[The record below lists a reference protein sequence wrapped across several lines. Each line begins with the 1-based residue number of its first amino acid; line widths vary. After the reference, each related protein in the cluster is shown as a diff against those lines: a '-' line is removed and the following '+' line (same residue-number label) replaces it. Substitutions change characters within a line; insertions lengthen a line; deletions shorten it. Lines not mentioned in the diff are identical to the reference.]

1 MSPPGDAPS
10 TAAGEPLAIDRTGVA
25 LIVII
30 ALVITPA
37 TMLAAA
43 WMLSDGLDVAA
54 ASTFGL
60 VGAALCC
67 LLALFVIRA
76 TARELAGALRVR
88 LDDRG
93 VALGNV
99 ALAWSEVETLAA
111 PKFGLLELAG
121 NGKRVLLRTY
131 LFTDRLAVL
140 EFIARQTGKRVP
152 ELTNSY

>member
-1 MSPPGDAPS
+1 VNGS
-10 TAAGEPLAIDRTGVA
+10 GEGLAIDRTGVA
-25 LIVII
+25 LIITI

-37 TMLAAA
+37 TMFATA
-43 WMLSDGLDVAA
+43 WVLSDGLDFAG
-54 ASTFGL
+54 ASMLDL

-76 TARELAGALRVR
+76 TARELAGALLVR
-88 LDDRG
+88 IDERG
-93 VALGNV
+93 VAMGNV
-99 ALAWSEVETLAA
+99 VLQWAEIETLAA

-131 LFTDRLAVL
+131 LYTDRTKLL
-140 EFIARQTGKRVP
+140 ELIARQTGKPVP

>member
-1 MSPPGDAPS
+1 MIIS
-10 TAAGEPLAIDRTGVA
+10 
-25 LIVII
+25 I

-37 TMLAAA
+37 TMLATA
-43 WMLSDGLDVAA
+43 WMLSEGLDFAA
-54 ASTFGL
+54 ASIFDL

-88 LDDRG
+88 IDERG
-93 VALGNV
+93 VAMRNV
-99 ALAWSEVETLAA
+99 ELVWGEIETLTA

-131 LFTDRLAVL
+131 LYDDRTKLL
-140 EFIARQTGKRVP
+140 EFIARHTGKHVP